1 MRLSTRGRYA
11 VMAMADLAIHAHG
24 NPVKLGEIAERQN
37 LSLSYLEQLFR
48 HLRKSGVVKSI
59 KGPGGGYLLSQP
71 SSEIRISDI
80 IFSVSEPIS
89 ATRCAPLSSDGCTNP
104 KTKCLTHGLWE
115 ELGNQIH
122 LYLSSVS
129 LEDVCKG
136 NRSNFSSVKKQ
147 NQTFDTMSK

>member
-24 NPVKLGEIAERQN
+24 NPVRLGEIAERQN

-59 KGPGGGYLLSQP
+59 KGPGGGYLLSRP

-80 IFSVSEPIS
+80 IFSIFHLLLIGIILDRILLFEAFKDI
-89 ATRCAPLSSDGCTNP
+89 AN
-104 KTKCLTHGLWE
+104 
-115 ELGNQIH
+115 
-122 LYLSSVS
+122 LYL
-129 LEDVCKG
+129 
-136 NRSNFSSVKKQ
+136 
-147 NQTFDTMSK
+147 